1 MTPNILM
8 ENQGKRLHIR
18 LPLLLC
24 FALYGSWQMGI
35 IYFSGTAASIGGR
48 TPVPMDVGN
57 LSLLVA
63 AGYLLSIA
71 WLVFLPSRTV
81 WAERGAAIAAL
92 ASAVGLY
99 LPLPAPVPAV
109 CYSFHCLCC
118 VFMVG
123 FETSILV
130 NLLSEKSVL
139 QYLTLAYPAAFGT
152 VAVLQNDFLPI
163 PFGAFRLFILIA
175 LSLMLVFFFK
185 LPARVWPAYVKKE
198 DGLVFPRRYF
208 AGLVL
213 LGAMGALI
221 VLLGSAVAENV
232 EHGLSVLYGFA
243 AIGSLSV
250 WVFWKYG
257 SITPIRMGSVL
268 ACISALGF
276 LLSVVAQA
284 VQIPLL
290 SLAAC
295 AMLGAGYFVCN
306 LSMYYGLV
314 MMKRCP
320 SRFIPPVI
328 IGSCL
333 LAMVLHTFLLEL
345 FRNNLNTLY
354 AIYLAI
360 AVAMVILYLAL
371 EPYLIH
377 SFGRGASPEPAFQ
390 AAGDGPEPELR
401 EPAAA
406 GPAVAET
413 EAGPAAPAVAV
424 EPETAETLAAACTFD
439 ALSGQEFRLAELIMQ
454 GYTNGEMAGL
464 LKLSENTV
472 KYHRKNLYAK
482 LHIHSKR
489 ELFALAK
496 RENSV

>member
-1 MTPNILM
+1 MTPDILM
-8 ENQGKRLHIR
+8 ENQGRRLHIS

-48 TPVPMDVGN
+48 TPIPMDVGN
-57 LSLLVA
+57 LSVLVA

-71 WLVFLPSRTV
+71 WLVFLPRRMV

-92 ASAVGLY
+92 ASAIGLY
-99 LPLPAPVPAV
+99 LPLPAPVLAV

-123 FETSILV
+123 FETGILV

-139 QYLTLAYPAAFGT
+139 QYLTLAYPVCLGI
-152 VAVLQNDFLPI
+152 VAILQNDVYQV
-163 PFGAFRLFILIA
+163 PFEGFRLFMVIA
-175 LSLMLVFFFK
+175 LALMLVFFFR

-198 DGLVFPRRYF
+198 DGLVFPKRYF

-232 EHGLSVLYGFA
+232 EHGLSVLYGFG
-243 AIGSLSV
+243 AIGSFSV
-250 WVFWKYG
+250 WVLWKYG
-257 SITPIRMGSVL
+257 SVTPIRMGSVL

-306 LSMYYGLV
+306 LSMYYGFV
-314 MMKRCP
+314 MMKHYP

-345 FRNNLNTLY
+345 FRNNLNILY

-377 SFGRGASPEPAFQ
+377 SFGRGASPEPEFQ
-390 AAGDGPEPELR
+390 AADDGPEQQ
-401 EPAAA
+401 EPSAAA
-406 GPAVAET
+406 GPSVAKAD
-413 EAGPAAPAVAV
+413 AGPRASSVVIEPEAV
-424 EPETAETLAAACTFD
+424 EALAAACAFD

-496 RENSV
+496 RENNI